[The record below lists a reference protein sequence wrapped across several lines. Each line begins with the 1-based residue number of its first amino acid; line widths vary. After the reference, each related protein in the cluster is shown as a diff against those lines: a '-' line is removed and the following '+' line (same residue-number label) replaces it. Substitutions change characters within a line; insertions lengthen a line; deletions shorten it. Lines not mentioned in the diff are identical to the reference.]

1 MHKRATKQETEL
13 RVAHA
18 AELVAE
24 GQAYSS
30 ITSLVAAKYGISRRR
45 ARQITSNAY
54 LLLKDDIEEGDLNR
68 PEMTAKLVCTLETA
82 MFRAMQEKQYSA
94 VASNAKVLI
103 KLIGLE
109 ASRPINLIRT
119 FALLATA
126 EYCFSCIALNIAV
139 SRVHTNFAVISGRFK
154 SPSSISSFSKR

>member
-82 MFRAMQEKQYSA
+82 MYRACKKNNIQQLQVMQKF
-94 VASNAKVLI
+94 L
-103 KLIGLE
+103 
-109 ASRPINLIRT
+109 
-119 FALLATA
+119 
-126 EYCFSCIALNIAV
+126 
-139 SRVHTNFAVISGRFK
+139 
-154 SPSSISSFSKR
+154 

>member
-1 MHKRATKQETEL
+1 MVRKLLYPLVWNYLSSITYWYIDRATKYETEL

-54 LLLKDDIEEGDLNR
+54 LLLKDDIKEGDLNR
-68 PEMTAKLVCTLETA
+68 PEMTAKLVCSLETA
-82 MFRAMQEKQYSA
+82 LYRALQEKQYSA
-94 VASNAKVLI
+94 VATDAKVLM
-103 KLIGLE
+103 KWFSLE
-109 ASRPINLIRT
+109 AKTQIR
-119 FALLATA
+119 
-126 EYCFSCIALNIAV
+126 
-139 SRVHTNFAVISGRFK
+139 
-154 SPSSISSFSKR
+154 

>member
-1 MHKRATKQETEL
+1 MQDLNDSSNSLCLNNINRACDLFMSKRATKQETEL

-82 MFRAMQEKQYSA
+82 MYKAMQ
-94 VASNAKVLI
+94 
-103 KLIGLE
+103 
-109 ASRPINLIRT
+109 
-119 FALLATA
+119 
-126 EYCFSCIALNIAV
+126 
-139 SRVHTNFAVISGRFK
+139 
-154 SPSSISSFSKR
+154 